1 MAEKFYRPN
10 EVAEICKVSRE
21 TVGRWAREGTLHTAA
36 TTPGGHRRFSKEDVV
51 AMLKKHNREVPAE
64 LK

>member
-1 MAEKFYRPN
+1 MAEKYYRPG
-10 EVAEICKVSRE
+10 EVADLCGVSRE

-36 TTPGGHRRFSKEDVV
+36 VTPGKHRRFSKDDVL
-51 AMLKKHNREVPAE
+51 ALLKKNNREVPAE